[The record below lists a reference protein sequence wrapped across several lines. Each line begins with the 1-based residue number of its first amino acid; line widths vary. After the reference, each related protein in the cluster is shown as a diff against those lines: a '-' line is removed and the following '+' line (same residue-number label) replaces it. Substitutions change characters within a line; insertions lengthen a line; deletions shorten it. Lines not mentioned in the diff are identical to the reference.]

1 MYYCL
6 FIVETCCASAVTLSL
21 TFAFSQVLTSCP
33 TQQGPLPPSYDAY
46 ILCFHPYL
54 CHLPLCLFTC
64 LFWLCP
70 RGSSCGTGHS
80 ARSISSH
87 RLRRSSFLVCPSF
100 PSFQLRGCQGMHQC
114 YKPLLLKPAH
124 PRQIEREEA
133 FLESVR
139 LIRGWRNDT
148 ETCCDNARENM
159 IL

>member
-1 MYYCL
+1 M

-80 ARSISSH
+80 ARSIPCH

-100 PSFQLRGCQGMHQC
+100 PSFQLRGCQGMC